1 MSDSCD
7 WLRAA
12 ISASL
17 EKYEDLSFRSGQGA
31 AGMTRGEAE
40 RIHTEDEEE
49 LHAAFMA
56 IAKNVDQLVA
66 CEIRASGGNLSP
78 DSAPEAVEASEE
90 KTTTTTTARRTIVVT
105 SPDCEGCRALLAKI
119 EGKPIEIKDLSTD
132 EGIAFL
138 ERCLD
143 ENIKFEEV
151 PQVFVEEGGK
161 LRAIPDSE
169 IRSVLAI

>member
-12 ISASL
+12 VSRTL
-17 EKYEDLSFRSGQGA
+17 EKYEDLAFRAGQGA
-31 AGMTRGEAE
+31 AGMTRAEAE
-40 RIHTEDEEE
+40 KVHAEDEEE
-49 LHAAFMA
+49 LHAAFMT

-78 DSAPEAVEASEE
+78 ESAPEAVEASEE
-90 KTTTTTTARRTIVVT
+90 TTTTTTTARKTIVVT

-132 EGIAFL
+132 EGIVFL

-143 ENIKFEEV
+143 EGIKFEEV
-151 PQVFVEEGGK
+151 PKVFIEEGGK
-161 LRAIPDSE
+161 LRAVPDSE
-169 IRSVLAI
+169 VRSVLAI